1 MPDGMTEQTPR
12 GNWRFAPAYHARFGS
27 LPESQQREAEKRLTR
42 RARNPLAAE
51 KLCEESLDVEECLT
65 ALFSAYSNK
74 KERARVASAAKRAI
88 DRLARVKLG
97 LATAADADAP
107 ADVEVEAE
115 AAMIP
120 QALWEEFGGLTLQP
134 AIVVCGG
141 ESEAPAPEPAALPR
155 LAAKRPP
162 AIVTN
167 NVPATAPAALQP
179 AAAAAPAVRE
189 KAASV
194 LNAMLRRF

>member
-1 MPDGMTEQTPR
+1 M
-12 GNWRFAPAYHARFGS
+12 
-27 LPESQQREAEKRLTR
+27 

-51 KLCEESLDVEECLT
+51 KLCEESLDAEECLT

-120 QALWEEFGGLTLQP
+120 GRSLGGSLSNLLSLYAGATLKHLRPSPRPCRGWQRSGPQP
-134 AIVVCGG
+134 
-141 ESEAPAPEPAALPR
+141 S
-155 LAAKRPP
+155 
-162 AIVTN
+162 
-167 NVPATAPAALQP
+167 
-179 AAAAAPAVRE
+179 
-189 KAASV
+189 
-194 LNAMLRRF
+194 